1 MHRGHLLA
9 IGLLGVTSWLM
20 LPSANAATTAT
31 TNEHANMIG
40 SEEVPGP
47 GQPNAMGTA
56 NITLDD
62 AANTVCYQLRYAV
75 ISKPTA
81 AHIHTGARGVAG
93 PVAVDFN
100 YVKNGDQGCVPAD
113 PTVIAQ
119 IRDHPAGYYV
129 NVHTATYPKGAIRGQ
144 LIKP

>member
-1 MHRGHLLA
+1 MRKGHLLA

-20 LPSANAATTAT
+20 LPSANAAT

-56 NITLDD
+56 AITLDD
-62 AANTVCYQLRYAV
+62 VANTVCYQLKYSG

-81 AHIHTGARGVAG
+81 AHIHTGPRGVAG
-93 PVAVDFN
+93 PITVDFN
-100 YVKNGDQGCVPAD
+100 YIKNGDQGCVPATA
-113 PTVIAQ
+113 TVVAQ
-119 IRDHPAGYYV
+119 IRDDPAGHYV
-129 NVHTATYPKGAIRGQ
+129 NIHTAEYPKGAIRGQ